1 VLVREIVT
9 AEEKMN
15 APRTE
20 GPLIYPDA
28 LAELLASPAT
38 APTLLDV
45 RWQLATGADH
55 AAYVQGHIPGAAF
68 VDLDTQLADPPSK
81 RGRHPLPG
89 AEWFTDAM
97 QLAGVSGSRLVVVYD
112 ADTSMAAA
120 RAWWLLRYFGH
131 PAVAVLDGGLA
142 AWVATGHP
150 LKAGIEMAR
159 PGDFVASPGGMPV
172 VAADQAAEIATA
184 GVLLDARARERY
196 LGVAEPV
203 DPVAGHI
210 PGARNRPTSDNVD
223 PHGRFLDPTRLRTAF
238 EQLGVRDDVEVA
250 AYCGSGIS
258 ATHEVLAL
266 ERAGFRGALYPGS
279 WSEWITDPQRPIAS
293 ETQPSRPNV

>member
-1 VLVREIVT
+1 
-9 AEEKMN
+9 MN
-15 APRTE
+15 APRIE
-20 GPLIYPDA
+20 GPLISPGV
-28 LAELLASPAT
+28 LTELLASPAT

-97 QLAGVSGSRLVVVYD
+97 QAAGVSGSRPVAVYD

-131 PAVAVLDGGLA
+131 PAVVVLDGGLA
-142 AWVATGHP
+142 AWVAAGHP
-150 LKAGIEMAR
+150 LNAGIETVR

-184 GVLLDARARERY
+184 GVLIDARARERY
-196 LGVAEPV
+196 MGLAESV
-203 DPVAGHI
+203 DRVAGHI
-210 PGARNRPTSDNVD
+210 PGARSLPTSDNVD
-223 PHGRFLDPTRLRTAF
+223 SHGRFLEAARLRSAF

-250 AYCGSGIS
+250 AYCGSGIT

-266 ERAGFRGALYPGS
+266 ERAGFRAALYPGS
-279 WSEWITDPQRPIAS
+279 WSEWISDPQRPVARDAGRS
-293 ETQPSRPNV
+293 